1 MTKKVRNAVLLSAIA
16 LILCFAV
23 GCGGGSSSGGDK
35 KSDAKMKIPEF
46 LKVSSSSAGGA
57 WYPINVTHNAHL
69 EKLVKQV
76 APEAKFSIGLNP
88 GGSTANVKSVA
99 GGQADIGIC
108 HTAIA
113 TMGYNGSAPFDKP
126 MKNIRHLLSINPA
139 AVFIAVRADSDIK
152 TIGDLKNKRIGFYPQ
167 GSLGNTIVEQLFEVS
182 GFTLSDIKK
191 NGGSISY
198 LGFTEGPGQLA
209 DKQVD
214 CYTVLGSWPVT
225 TLMEVDFNPGIRIIP
240 IDDALFAKL
249 NAKYPLYTQ
258 FTIPENTFKSFKQ
271 SFKTVGSMVCLVA
284 TDKMSDDMA
293 YLATKAFW
301 DNIADIKDRAVDAR
315 GANLSTAM
323 SGMGVPLHPGAAKYY
338 KEKNI
343 SIPAK

>member
-1 MTKKVRNAVLLSAIA
+1 MTKKVKYAVLFSALA
-16 LILCFAV
+16 LMLCLAA
-23 GCGGGSSSGGDK
+23 GCGGSGGDK
-35 KSDAKMKIPEF
+35 KEAAKPKIPEF

-69 EKLVKQV
+69 EKLVKQTN
-76 APEAKFSIGLNP
+76 PNAKFSIGLNP

-126 MKNIRHLLSINPA
+126 MKNLRHLLSINPA
-139 AVFIAVRADSDIK
+139 AVFIAVRADSNIK
-152 TIGDLKNKRIGFYPQ
+152 TIDDLKNKRIGFYPQ

-182 GFTLSDIKK
+182 GFTIADIKK

-198 LGFTEGPGQLA
+198 LGFAEGPGQLA
-209 DKQVD
+209 DNQID

-225 TLMEVDFNPGIRIIP
+225 TLMEVDFNPGIRVIP

-258 FTIPENTFKSFKQ
+258 FNIPANTFKSFKEP
-271 SFKTVGSMVCLVA
+271 FKTVGSMVCLIA
-284 TDKMSDDMA
+284 TDKMSDEMA
-293 YLATKAFW
+293 YLSTKAFW
-301 DNIADIKDRAVDAR
+301 DNLADIKDRAVDAR
-315 GANLSTAM
+315 GAALATALSGA
-323 SGMGVPLHPGAAKYY
+323 SIPLHPGAERYY

-343 SIPAK
+343 PLK

>member
-1 MTKKVRNAVLLSAIA
+1 MKNKFRYAVLFSAIA
-16 LILCFAV
+16 LMLCLAA
-23 GCGGGSSSGGDK
+23 GCGGGSSSGGDAK
-35 KSDAKMKIPEF
+35 KDDGKMKIPEF

-57 WYPINVTHNAHL
+57 WYPINVSHNGHIEA
-69 EKLVKQV
+69 LVKKM
-76 APEAKFSIGLNP
+76 APEAKLSIGLNP

-126 MKNIRHLLSINPA
+126 MKNVRHLLSINPA
-139 AVFIAVRADSDIK
+139 AVFIAVRADSNIHSID
-152 TIGDLKNKRIGFYPQ
+152 DLKDKRIGFYPQ

-182 GFTLSDIKK
+182 GFTIEDIKK

-198 LGFTEGPGQLA
+198 LGFAEGPGQLA
-209 DKQVD
+209 DNQVD

-225 TLMEVDFNPGIRIIP
+225 TLMEIDFNPGIRVIP
-240 IDDALFAKL
+240 VDDALFAKL

-258 FTIPENTFKSFKQ
+258 FEIPAGTFKSFNEP
-271 SFKTVGSMVCLVA
+271 FKTVGSMVCLIA

-293 YLATKAFW
+293 YIATKAFW
-301 DNIADIKDRAVDAR
+301 DNLQDIKERAVDAR
-315 GANLSTAM
+315 GADLKTAM
-323 SGMGVPLHPGAAKYY
+323 SGMGIPLHPGAAKYY
-338 KEKNI
+338 KEKGMEV
-343 SIPAK
+343 K